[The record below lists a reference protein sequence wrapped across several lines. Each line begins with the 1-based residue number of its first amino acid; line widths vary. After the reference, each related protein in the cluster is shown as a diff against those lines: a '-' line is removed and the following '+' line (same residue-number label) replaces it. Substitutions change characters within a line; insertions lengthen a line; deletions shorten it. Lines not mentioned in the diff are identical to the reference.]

1 MKSIVDQDIA
11 SLLDQT
17 LWTKDMPWADV
28 QALAR
33 YFRLFRADQ
42 GEWLFKEG
50 DPPEFM
56 GLLLKGRVQ
65 ILKTCAQSQQCK
77 QIAEVRP
84 QQSFGEMAMIDNQV
98 RSASAQAS
106 QPVIFLLTSQEQLFA
121 LAEQHPKL
129 AFKFLWQL
137 THLISQRLRS
147 ASLQLTVL

>member
-1 MKSIVDQDIA
+1 MKPIIDQDLA

-17 LWTKDMPWADV
+17 LWTKDMPWSEV
-28 QALAR
+28 QILSR
-33 YFRLFRADQ
+33 YFRLYHAGQD
-42 GEWLFKEG
+42 EWLFREG

-56 GLLLKGRVQ
+56 GLLLKGRLE
-65 ILKTCAQSQQCK
+65 ILKTCAQSHDIK
-77 QIAEVRP
+77 RIAEVRP

-98 RSASAQAS
+98 RSASARVT
-106 QPVIFLLTSQEQLFA
+106 QPAIFLLTSQKQLFA

-147 ASLQLTVL
+147 ASLQLTGL